1 METLVTNRLILMP
14 YDIPLKENLIK
25 PVRFV
30 PSLLINQITYSSVC
44 SWKFIVPWYVKMFP
58 IFKTVF
64 IFEIFCVAT

>member
-1 METLVTNRLILMP
+1 METLVANRLILMP
-14 YDIPLKENLIK
+14 YDIPLKENLIT

-64 IFEIFCVAT
+64 VFEIFCVAT